1 MTAQP
6 KLFYRGGIPTTL
18 STIYSV
24 PSNTEVVVTSM
35 IVVNASGSSANVSLR
50 LGGVDLLKDGAV
62 PPNDAVHFD
71 IRQVMSASDSIEA
84 GTDVSDITLH
94 VSGVE
99 VT

>member
-1 MTAQP
+1 
-6 KLFYRGGIPTTL
+6 
-18 STIYSV
+18 
-24 PSNTEVVVTSM
+24 M
-35 IVVNASGSSANVSLR
+35 IVVNASTSSASVSLK

-71 IRQVMSASDSIEA
+71 IRQVMSSPDSIEA
-84 GTDVSDITLH
+84 GTDVDGITLH